1 MTTRFA
7 VTWDYRCPFA
17 RNAHEHLVAG
27 LKAGAGWEVEF
38 SPFSLSQAHVE
49 EGEGDVWEDPSRR
62 ADLMAMEA
70 GIVVRDRMPERFAD
84 VHLAL
89 FRARH
94 DEARD
99 LREPAVVRR
108 ALEEAGVDADT
119 VLAEIADGWP
129 LEVFRKEHEA
139 AVAENRVFGVPTF
152 VLDGRAVFVRLM
164 NRPQGDGGLARTTVD
179 RVLDLLKGWP
189 ELNEYKY
196 TTIAR

>member
-17 RNAHEHLVAG
+17 RNAHEHLLAG
-27 LKAGAGWEVEF
+27 LRGGAPWEVEF
-38 SPFSLSQAHVE
+38 APFSLSQVHAE
-49 EGEGDVWEDPSRR
+49 EGQPDVWDDPSRGPG
-62 ADLMAMEA
+62 LLAMQA

-84 VHLAL
+84 VHMAL

-94 DEARD
+94 DQALD
-99 LREPAVVRR
+99 LREQAVVRR
-108 ALEEAGVDADT
+108 TLEEAGVDADA

-129 LEVFRKEHEA
+129 LEVFRKEHQVYA
-139 AVAENRVFGVPTF
+139 ADHHVFGVPTF

-164 NRPQGDGGLARTTVD
+164 DRPHGDASLARRTVD
-179 RVLDLLKGWP
+179 RVLDLLQGWP

-196 TTIAR
+196 TTLPR

>member
-1 MTTRFA
+1 
-7 VTWDYRCPFA
+7 
-17 RNAHEHLVAG
+17 AHEHLVAG
-27 LKAGAGWEVEF
+27 LRAGAPWEVEF

-49 EGEGDVWEDPSRR
+49 EGEADVWGDPSRR

-94 DEARD
+94 DEAQD

-108 ALEEAGVDADT
+108 ALQEPGVDADT

-129 LEVFRKEHEA
+129 H
-139 AVAENRVFGVPTF
+139 
-152 VLDGRAVFVRLM
+152 
-164 NRPQGDGGLARTTVD
+164 
-179 RVLDLLKGWP
+179 
-189 ELNEYKY
+189 
-196 TTIAR
+196 

>member
-27 LKAGAGWEVEF
+27 LQAGAPWEVEF
-38 SPFSLSQAHVE
+38 SPFSLSQVHAE
-49 EGEGDVWEDPSRR
+49 EGQPDVWEDPSKR
-62 ADLMAMEA
+62 ANLMAMEA
-70 GIVVRDRMPERFAD
+70 GIVVRDRMPERFAHL
-84 VHLAL
+84 HLAL

-94 DEARD
+94 DEAQD
-99 LREPAVVRR
+99 LRDPAVVRKS
-108 ALEEAGVDADT
+108 LEEAGVDADAG
-119 VLAEIADGWP
+119 LAEIADGWP

-139 AVAENRVFGVPTF
+139 AVAENQVFGVPTF

>member
-49 EGEGDVWEDPSRR
+49 EGEGDVWEDPSKR

-108 ALEEAGVDADT
+108 ALQEAGVDADT

-129 LEVFRKEHEA
+129 LEVFRKEHEV

-164 NRPQGDGGLARTTVD
+164 NRPQGDGDLARTTVD

>member
-27 LKAGAGWEVEF
+27 LRAGAPWEVEF

-49 EGEGDVWEDPSRR
+49 EGEADVWGDPSRR

-94 DEARD
+94 DEAQD
-99 LREPAVVRR
+99 LREPAVVRS
-108 ALEEAGVDADT
+108 ALEEAGVDADA

-129 LEVFRKEHEA
+129 LEEFRKEHEA
-139 AVAENRVFGVPTF
+139 AVAENQVFGVPTF

-164 NRPQGDGGLARTTVD
+164 NRPQGDGDLARTTVD